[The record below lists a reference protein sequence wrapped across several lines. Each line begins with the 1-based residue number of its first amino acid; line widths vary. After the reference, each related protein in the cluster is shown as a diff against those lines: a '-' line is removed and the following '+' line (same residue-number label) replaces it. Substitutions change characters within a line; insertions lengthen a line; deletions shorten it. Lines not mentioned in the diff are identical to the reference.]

1 MEHTLKTA
9 LFQANK
15 VSFSELET
23 RFCQMSVFNSAEPQ
37 LWSLASSHTMP
48 VLPSGHGSHVYPAHV
63 SRVPGPDGHVARD
76 TCPSDTAAKLSLS
89 RYSDLGQQSYT
100 KGRRIGAEVSGV
112 RRKLG

>member
-1 MEHTLKTA
+1 
-9 LFQANK
+9 
-15 VSFSELET
+15 
-23 RFCQMSVFNSAEPQ
+23 MSVFNSAEPQ

-112 RRKLG
+112 RIKLG